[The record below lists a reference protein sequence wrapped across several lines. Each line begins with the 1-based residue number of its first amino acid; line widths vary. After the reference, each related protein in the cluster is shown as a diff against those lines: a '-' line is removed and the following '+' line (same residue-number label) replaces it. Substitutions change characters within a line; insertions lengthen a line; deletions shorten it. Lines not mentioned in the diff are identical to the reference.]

1 MIRLI
6 SSEEGGVSRD
16 NSVVAAQCGVSG
28 GQATRGKPPLLDW
41 EEEGDSH
48 MLAGRLSCYMSL
60 ILLVAHLTVAIE
72 GAFWPFSDEVESVW
86 QKRGSWRQFE
96 SCPAARE

>member
-1 MIRLI
+1 M
-6 SSEEGGVSRD
+6 SRD

-28 GQATRGKPPLLDW
+28 GQATRGKPPLLDL